1 MTVVHDLDQILAA
14 SPVLRRCLHGVE
26 RAASSEAPILV
37 LGEAGSGRTTLA
49 RAIHQASARSKAP
62 LVEVD
67 PAVIP
72 VTLFEADFFGYERG
86 AFTSAAAANP
96 GRIGRARGGS
106 LLLDHVEELPVS
118 TQPKLLR
125 LLAERRYTPLGG
137 EELPA
142 DVRFLAT
149 APADLASRV
158 ERGIFRADLYY
169 RLEVLAFR
177 LPALKQRQSELPEL
191 IAQFL
196 VDLGERFGR
205 PGLRLSSK
213 ASRWMFDHPWPG
225 NLRQLRNVLEREV
238 LLRDGEELDPGPEQ
252 AEGGAPLALS
262 ELEAREIRRALAYTR
277 GHQTRAAQLLGI
289 SRKALWEK
297 RRRHGIP

>member
-1 MTVVHDLDQILAA
+1 MTVVHDLDQLLAA
-14 SPVLRRCLHGVE
+14 SPVLRRRLHGVE

-86 AFTSAAAANP
+86 AFTGAAAANP
-96 GRIGRARGGS
+96 GRVGRARGGS

-149 APADLASRV
+149 ASADLASRV

-177 LPALKQRQSELPEL
+177 LPALWQRQSELPEL

-213 ASRWMFDHPWPG
+213 ASRWMFDHSWPG

-238 LLRDGEELDPGPEQ
+238 LLHDGEELDPGPEQ

-277 GHQTRAAQLLGI
+277 GHQTRAAKLLGI